1 MHVLVLSGG
10 LSAERDVSLRS
21 GRRVAE
27 ALRVERPDWEVRQ
40 RDVDAG
46 LLDALRE
53 HRPDC
58 IVPLLHGA
66 AGEDGALRNVL
77 ESLGIPYIG
86 SDAASSR
93 LAFDKPIAKQLA
105 HTAEINSPACVA
117 MPQSTFRELGAA
129 AVLDAVVESLGL
141 PLVVKPTKGGSSLGT
156 SIVHRA
162 ADLPAAMVGAFA
174 YGDVALMERFVSGIE
189 VAVGVF
195 ERDGDVLALS
205 AVEIVPEG
213 DLYDYAARY
222 TAGTTEFFCP
232 ARLSDEQ
239 ALAAQAMALDMHVL
253 LGLRDWS
260 RTDMIIDEDGQ
271 AWFLEVTVAPGM
283 TETSVFPQA
292 LAAAEIGL
300 GAWTAE
306 LVVSAVARAR
316 ELALAGEQ
324 VGDAPEI
331 LGIGALDQQPTA

>member
-27 ALRVERPDWEVRQ
+27 ALRQEQPDWEVTE
-40 RDVDAG
+40 RDVDAA
-46 LLDALRE
+46 LLEHLRA

-66 AGEDGALRNVL
+66 AGEDGALRDVL
-77 ESLGIPYIG
+77 ESLDIPFVG
-86 SDAASSR
+86 SLATASR

-105 HTAEINSPACVA
+105 TTAGISTPECVA

-129 AVLDAVVESLGL
+129 GVLDAVVERLGL

-156 SIVHRA
+156 AIVHTA

-174 YGDVALMERFVSGIE
+174 YGDVVLMEQYVRGTEVSI
-189 VAVGVF
+189 GVF
-195 ERDGDVLALS
+195 EQNGDVLALS
-205 AVEIVPEG
+205 AVEIVPPGE
-213 DLYDYAARY
+213 LYDYAARY

-232 ARLSDEQ
+232 ARLDDER
-239 ALAAQAMALDMHVL
+239 AMRAQAVALEMHVL

-260 RTDMIIDEDGQ
+260 RTDVIIDADGQ
-271 AWFLEVTVAPGM
+271 PWFLEVNVAPGM
-283 TETSVFPQA
+283 TETSLFPQA
-292 LAAAEIGL
+292 LSAADVSLGSVTAGL
-300 GAWTAE
+300 VQA
-306 LVVSAVARAR
+306 AVDRA
-316 ELALAGEQ
+316 
-324 VGDAPEI
+324 
-331 LGIGALDQQPTA
+331 